1 MKYFKKL
8 LVALSM
14 TALAVFAGG
23 CNNLQEQL
31 CKHSYGEDVVTVA
44 ATCEEDGELSRECEK
59 CGHVETETIAA
70 LGHTEE
76 TVAAQAPTCTES
88 GWTEYDKCS
97 VCDELLTVKK
107 DLPALGHQIAIL
119 ESVAPTCDENG
130 WKSGAK
136 CSVCDEI
143 IVAPESIPALGHS
156 VEVIPGYAATCEST
170 GLTDGEKCSVC
181 DAVLTVQAEIPATG
195 HTLTYA
201 YEDHQHWQVC
211 DCGYETEKV
220 NCLYMSEDEATA
232 MSCVK
237 YDAEKHWI
245 ECICGQ
251 ELVMVDEG
259 LTGPHWWENCEDSMC
274 DFCGYTRES
283 GNCVFDDRYD
293 ETQHWEECE
302 TCGYKT
308 NTADHTLVDK
318 YDETQHWQECT
329 CGYKTDTVE
338 HAVEII
344 PGYAAT
350 CTENGLTEGAKCSVC
365 GLILSEQTT
374 INAVHNYTMT
384 YTDTTHTYACTACGD
399 VNFSGLHEVGTYQHD
414 ETYHWQHI
422 ECTCGYIGEGEKL
435 PHDKSYI
442 TGAHDETS
450 HGVVCYT
457 CEYYYSEA
465 HTIVYNAIEGGHS
478 LYCENCNYSL
488 GNKNCVDEDGDSKCD
503 LCGQDVELEAT
514 TYTEVDVV
522 EGELAVGNVYRIYR
536 SIASGTRLYLTG
548 ITCSV
553 SAEEDP
559 MYGSLYFGAS
569 SEADSLEYWF
579 GAGWLGY
586 KLEGIKVVQT
596 AEYIDIY
603 IEAGTYVLGGTATE
617 ETVTITIAE
626 DATVA
631 SISGGVVKRL
641 VATEE

>member
-1 MKYFKKL
+1 
-8 LVALSM
+8 
-14 TALAVFAGG
+14 
-23 CNNLQEQL
+23 
-31 CKHSYGEDVVTVA
+31 
-44 ATCEEDGELSRECEK
+44 
-59 CGHVETETIAA
+59 
-70 LGHTEE
+70 
-76 TVAAQAPTCTES
+76 
-88 GWTEYDKCS
+88 
-97 VCDELLTVKK
+97 
-107 DLPALGHQIAIL
+107 
-119 ESVAPTCDENG
+119 
-130 WKSGAK
+130 
-136 CSVCDEI
+136 
-143 IVAPESIPALGHS
+143 
-156 VEVIPGYAATCEST
+156 
-170 GLTDGEKCSVC
+170 
-181 DAVLTVQAEIPATG
+181 
-195 HTLTYA
+195 
-201 YEDHQHWQVC
+201 
-211 DCGYETEKV
+211 
-220 NCLYMSEDEATA
+220 MSEDEETA

-245 ECICGQ
+245 QCICGQ
-251 ELVMVDEG
+251 ELVMVEDG

-274 DFCGYTRES
+274 DFCGWEREA
-283 GNCVFDDRYD
+283 GTCVLVDKYD

-308 NTADHTLVDK
+308 EAADHTLVDK

-374 INAVHNYTMT
+374 INAGHNYTMT

-399 VNFSGLHEVGTYQHD
+399 VNLSGQHEVGTYQHD

-422 ECTCGYIGEGEKL
+422 ECFCGYIGEGEKL
-435 PHDKSYI
+435 PHEKSYI
-442 TGAHDETS
+442 AGAHDETS

-569 SEADSLEYWF
+569 SEADSLGYWF

-586 KLEGIKVVQT
+586 TLSGMKVVET

-603 IEAGTYVLGGTATE
+603 IEAGTYNLSAGEA
-617 ETVTITIAE
+617 TITIAE
-626 DATVA
+626 DATVS
-631 SISGGVVKRL
+631 SISGGTVKRL
-641 VATEE
+641 VANEE